1 MINNCQLFDLSD
13 LGLIRASGD
22 DSEFFLQGQLTNDI
36 TEVTSEHSQLSGY
49 CTPKGRLLAT
59 MRVISHGGDF
69 LLLMPRERLTA
80 VLQRLSMF
88 VLMSKVTLSDASDEL
103 QTIGLYGDCTVSLPA
118 GETPA
123 EADDSVAAQDG
134 VTIVRIAAD
143 APRFLLI
150 GSSGVIA
157 QRRQLLTETTAPA
170 ANEQWQLQDIRA
182 GLPSVFDAT
191 VEAFVPQM
199 VNMHLVNGV
208 SFSKGCY
215 TGQEIVARM
224 HYLGKLKRRMYHVAV
239 EGECPASG
247 TDLYSP
253 QSQSGQGSGKIV
265 MSTTTAEGACEA
277 LAVIEVA
284 NAEAGQLRLNDE
296 DGAKLEI
303 LELPYSFEESDKK
316 PQSEIISK
324 P

>member
-1 MINNCQLFDLSD
+1 MNNCQLFDHSD
-13 LGLIRASGD
+13 FGIIRASGE

-59 MRVISHGGDF
+59 MRVISHDGDF
-69 LLLMPRERLTA
+69 LLLLPRERLTA

-88 VLMSKVTLSDASDEL
+88 ILMSKVTLTDASDEL
-103 QTIGLYGDCTVSLPA
+103 RTIGLHGDCATALP
-118 GETPA
+118 ESESPPQ
-123 EADDSVAAQDG
+123 ADSCVAAKDD

-143 APRFLLI
+143 APRFLLV
-150 GSSGVIA
+150 GSAGAIT
-157 QRRQLLTETTAPA
+157 QRLQHLAETTTPA
-170 ANEQWQLQDIRA
+170 TDQLWRLLDIRA
-182 GLPSVFDAT
+182 GLPTVFDAT
-191 VEAFVPQM
+191 AETFVPQM
-199 VNMHLVNGV
+199 LNMHLVNGV

-215 TGQEIVARM
+215 TGQEVVARM
-224 HYLGKLKRRMYHVAV
+224 HYLGKLKRRMYHVAI

-247 TDLYSP
+247 AELYSP

-265 MSTTTAEGACEA
+265 MGAVTAEGDCEA

-296 DGAKLEI
+296 EGAKLEI
-303 LELPYSFEESDKK
+303 LELPYSFEESNK
-316 PQSEIISK
+316 
-324 P
+324 

>member
-1 MINNCQLFDLSD
+1 MNNCQLFDLSEF
-13 LGLIRASGD
+13 GLIRASGD
-22 DSEFFLQGQLTNDI
+22 DSELFLQGQLTNDI
-36 TEVTSEHSQLSGY
+36 TEVTPEHSHLSGY

-69 LLLMPRERLTA
+69 LLLMPRERLAA
-80 VLQRLSMF
+80 VLQRLGMF

-103 QTIGLYGDCTVSLPA
+103 QTIGLYGDCATSLPA
-118 GETPA
+118 AETPA
-123 EADDSVAAQDG
+123 EVDSSVTAEDG
-134 VTIVRIAAD
+134 VTIVRIAAN

-150 GSSGVIA
+150 GSAGAIA
-157 QRRQLLTETTAPA
+157 QRRQHLTENTTPA
-170 ANEQWQLQDIRA
+170 NDQLWRLLDIRA
-182 GLPSVFDAT
+182 GLPTVFDAT

-199 VNMHLVNGV
+199 LNMHLVNGV

-239 EGECPASG
+239 VGDCPASG
-247 TDLYSP
+247 IDLYSP

-265 MSTTTAEGACEA
+265 MSAETAEGVCEA

-284 NAEAGQLRLNDE
+284 NAEAGEVRLNDE
-296 DGAKLEI
+296 NGAKLDI
-303 LELPYSFEESDKK
+303 LELPYPFEK
-316 PQSEIISK
+316 P
-324 P
+324 

>member
-1 MINNCQLFDLSD
+1 MNNCQLFDLPD

-22 DSEFFLQGQLTNDI
+22 DSELFLQGQLTNDI
-36 TEVTSEHSQLSGY
+36 TEVTQEHSQLSGY

-103 QTIGLYGDCTVSLPA
+103 QAIGLYGDCTTSLPA
-118 GETPA
+118 GDMPA
-123 EADDSVAAQDG
+123 LPDDCIAAVDG

-143 APRFLLI
+143 APRILLI
-150 GSSGVIA
+150 GSDGAIT
-157 QRRQLLTETTAPA
+157 QRRQHLGETTAPA
-170 ANEQWQLQDIRA
+170 TDQQWRLLDIRA
-182 GLPSVFDAT
+182 GLPTVFDAT

-199 VNMHLVNGV
+199 LNMHLVNGV
-208 SFSKGCY
+208 SFTKGCY

-265 MSTTTAEGACEA
+265 MSAATAEGACEA

-284 NAEAGQLRLNDE
+284 NAEAGQLRLDDE
-296 DGAKLEI
+296 DGAKLKI
-303 LELPYSFEESDKK
+303 LQLPYPFEES
-316 PQSEIISK
+316 ISQ
-324 P
+324 

>member
-1 MINNCQLFDLSD
+1 MNNCQLFELSD

-22 DSEFFLQGQLTNDI
+22 DSEHFLQGQLTNDI
-36 TEVTSEHSQLSGY
+36 SEVTSEHSQLSGY
-49 CTPKGRLLAT
+49 CTPKGRLLTT

-69 LLLMPRERLTA
+69 LLLMPRERLTP

-88 VLMSKVTLSDASDEL
+88 VLMSKVTLSDASDEMQAL
-103 QTIGLYGDCTVSLPA
+103 GLYGDCAASLPTSDMP
-118 GETPA
+118 E
-123 EADDSVAAQDG
+123 EADDSVAAEDG

-150 GSSGVIA
+150 GTAEAIT
-157 QRRQLLTETTAPA
+157 QRQRLLTETTTPA
-170 ANEQWQLQDIRA
+170 TDQQWRLLDIRA
-182 GLPSVFDAT
+182 GLPTVFDAT

-199 VNMHLVNGV
+199 LNMHLVNGV

-224 HYLGKLKRRMYHVAV
+224 HYLGKLKRRMYRVAI
-239 EGECPASG
+239 EGECPAIG
-247 TDLYSP
+247 ADLYSP

-265 MSTTTAEGACEA
+265 MSAATAENVCEA

-284 NAEAGQLRLNDE
+284 NAETGQLRLNDE
-296 DGAKLEI
+296 NGAKLDI
-303 LELPYSFEESDKK
+303 LKLPYPFEESDK
-316 PQSEIISK
+316 
-324 P
+324 

>member
-1 MINNCQLFDLSD
+1 MNNCQLFDLSD
-13 LGLIRASGD
+13 LGLIRVSGD
-22 DSEFFLQGQLTNDI
+22 DSEHFLQGQLTNDI

-49 CTPKGRLLAT
+49 CTPKGRLLTT
-59 MRVISHGGDF
+59 MRVVSHGGDF
-69 LLLMPRERLTA
+69 LLLMPGERLAAT
-80 VLQRLSMF
+80 LQRLSMF

-103 QTIGLYGDCTVSLPA
+103 KTIGLYGNCAASLPA

-123 EADDSVAAQDG
+123 KTDDSIAAKDG

-150 GSSGVIA
+150 GSSGEIT
-157 QRRQLLTETTAPA
+157 QRRQHLTETTTSAT
-170 ANEQWQLQDIRA
+170 NELWQLQDIRA

-199 VNMHLVNGV
+199 LNMHLVNGV

-265 MSTTTAEGACEA
+265 MSAATAEGACEA

-303 LELPYSFEESDKK
+303 LELPYSFEESDKNGI
-316 PQSEIISK
+316 PN
-324 P
+324 